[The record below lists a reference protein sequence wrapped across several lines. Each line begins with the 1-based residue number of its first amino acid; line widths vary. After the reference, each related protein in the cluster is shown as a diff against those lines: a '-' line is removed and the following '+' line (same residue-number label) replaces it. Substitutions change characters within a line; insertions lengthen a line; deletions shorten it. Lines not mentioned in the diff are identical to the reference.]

1 MYCMYA
7 AACFLYFPLY
17 KVVFKVIDFLRLLI
31 PQDNPYI
38 YIRCGLIMDGNETRY
53 CMQCG
58 STLGLDCGEAEP
70 DFNKY
75 FCSHGC
81 ASKNVLG
88 PRRRMRHE

>member
-1 MYCMYA
+1 
-7 AACFLYFPLY
+7 
-17 KVVFKVIDFLRLLI
+17 
-31 PQDNPYI
+31 
-38 YIRCGLIMDGNETRY
+38 MDGNETRY

-75 FCSHGC
+75 FCSQGC

-88 PRRRMRHE
+88 PRRRYPTPHNSISWTKDE